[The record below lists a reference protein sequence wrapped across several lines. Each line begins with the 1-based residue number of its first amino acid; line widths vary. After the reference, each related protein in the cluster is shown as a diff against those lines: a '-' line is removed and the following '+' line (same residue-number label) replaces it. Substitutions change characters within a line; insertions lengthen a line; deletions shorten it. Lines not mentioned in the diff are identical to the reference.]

1 MSVRGISHLP
11 SESPISPLS
20 TMESGQLAFETRANN
35 VGKIAEIFDAARL
48 KSPTVATYW
57 RTLRH
62 LRWSQLGYLALR
74 RVLPRSTSPAEVK
87 SPISLRELPAPW
99 PFMEWQ
105 PQASRK
111 MLTTREFTF
120 LSKTI
125 ECGGSIPWNDPQQ
138 AKRSEEHT

>member
-1 MSVRGISHLP
+1 MKV
-11 SESPISPLS
+11 
-20 TMESGQLAFETRANN
+20 GQSAFEARSINF
-35 VGKIAEIFDAARL
+35 GEIAEVARAVGL